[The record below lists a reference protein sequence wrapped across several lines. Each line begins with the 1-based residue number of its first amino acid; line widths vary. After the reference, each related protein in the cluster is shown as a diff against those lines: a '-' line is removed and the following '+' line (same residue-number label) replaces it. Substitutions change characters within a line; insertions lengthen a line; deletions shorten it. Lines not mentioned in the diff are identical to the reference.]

1 VTRGRDLKEA
11 VVFTNER
18 EFRDW
23 FEKNLSQFGIKE
35 IFLSQEVC
43 PDYVVI
49 MEDGRAAKVEA
60 ELFAANFRYH
70 GHDPAKADFI
80 VACYSKTDEV
90 EGVPVKAVHRL
101 WCFDAEPLELLSPS
115 DPLSEDEATLLSAI
129 HQSGGISLSALSE
142 GELGGNQQ
150 IWIRLPPEKIAAIP
164 RGKIDDSVMNILT
177 QSAKEWVRKY
187 HHLLIGAGISEDG
200 CRLLESLVCRQLIR
214 HRPISFI
221 AAVYDGVIVEHP
233 AWFPV
238 ELYAT
243 PLAWEHH
250 KDDILKYLF
259 GKERSGKE
267 KPA

>member
-1 VTRGRDLKEA
+1 MKEA
-11 VVFTNER
+11 VVFTNEM
-18 EFRDW
+18 EFRRW
-23 FEKNLSQFGIKE
+23 FEKNLSRFGIKE
-35 IFLSQEVC
+35 VFLSQEVC

-49 MEDGRAAKVEA
+49 MEDGRPAKVEA
-60 ELFAANFRYH
+60 ELFAVNFRYH

-101 WCFDAEPLELLSPS
+101 WCFDVDPLDLLSPS
-115 DPLSEDEATLLSAI
+115 DPLSKDEAILLSAI

-142 GELGGNQQ
+142 GELGGDQQ
-150 IWIRLPPEKIAAIP
+150 IWIRLPPENIAAIP
-164 RGKIDDSVMNILT
+164 RGRIDDSLLNILT
-177 QSAKEWVRKY
+177 QPAKKWVRKY

-200 CRLLESLVCRQLIR
+200 CRLLESLVRRQLIH
-214 HRPISFI
+214 HRPINFM
-221 AAVYDGVIVEHP
+221 AAAYDGVILKHP

-238 ELYAT
+238 EAHAT

-259 GKERSGKE
+259 GKQRRDKE
-267 KPA
+267 EPA

>member
-1 VTRGRDLKEA
+1 MKEA

-18 EFRDW
+18 EFRRW
-23 FEKNLSQFGIKE
+23 FDKNLSRFGIKE

-49 MEDGRAAKVEA
+49 MEDGRPAKVEA
-60 ELFAANFRYH
+60 ELFAVNFRYH

-101 WCFDAEPLELLSPS
+101 WCFDPEPLDLLSPS

-129 HQSGGISLSALSE
+129 HQSGGISLSALSQ
-142 GELGGNQQ
+142 GELGGDQQ

-164 RGKIDDSVMNILT
+164 RTRIEESVLNILT

-187 HHLLIGAGISEDG
+187 HHLLIGAGISEEG
-200 CRLLESLVCRQLIR
+200 CRLLESLVRRQLIA
-214 HRPISFI
+214 HRPINFMAS
-221 AAVYDGVIVEHP
+221 VYDGIVVKHP

-238 ELYAT
+238 EVFAT
-243 PLAWEHH
+243 PQAWEHH
-250 KDDILKYLF
+250 KDDILKYLL
-259 GKERSGKE
+259 GKQQRVKRENV
-267 KPA
+267 